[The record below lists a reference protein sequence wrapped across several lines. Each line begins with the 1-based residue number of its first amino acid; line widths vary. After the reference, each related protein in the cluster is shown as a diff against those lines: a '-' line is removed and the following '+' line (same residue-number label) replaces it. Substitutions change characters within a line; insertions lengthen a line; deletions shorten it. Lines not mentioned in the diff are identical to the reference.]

1 MSNSTTVNEEEKGQ
15 LFQRL
20 SIHLA
25 KHGLELSDLPDTDT
39 TELTSLFKE
48 IGITSAVERA
58 QYRRAI
64 KARYPIA
71 AAKLVHWEDLDNAV
85 IDVASLGS
93 CSEAE
98 PAAEAET
105 EPSPLHTC
113 TPKSPVDFGVKN
125 LSVQGLSA
133 ALAAHTLPSFP
144 DQPPCNEDMDP
155 KRVLQEVLTARQT
168 ADAAFSKLQVVLSA
182 LADPDATSPKPSGA
196 YAESRG
202 LQGPS

>member
-1 MSNSTTVNEEEKGQ
+1 VNEEEKGQ

-133 ALAAHTLPSFP
+133 ALAAHTPPSFP
-144 DQPPCNEDMDP
+144 DQHPCSENLDP
-155 KRVLQEVLTARQT
+155 KSVLDEVANARQT
-168 ADAAFSKLQVVLSA
+168 AEAAFSKLQVVLSA
-182 LADPDATSPKPSGA
+182 LVNPDATGSMSSGVRT
-196 YAESRG
+196 EPCG
-202 LQGPS
+202 LQGP